1 MKPEYLKYQEPLK
14 RYIVKHLKPASS
26 PLFPNLQK
34 IFHGGLSGHSTGTLL
49 PDGTGPAVAG
59 DPVGSLLSTFLSH
72 RQESFHGC
80 LFRMIDVKHLKASD
94 VYKKAGISRQLFSK
108 IRCNEDYEPEKSTIL
123 ALAVGMKL
131 NINETNKLLACA
143 GLMLSDSSVQDL
155 IVRFFIERGEYDLDI
170 YNSYLDLHGQPLL
183 GSS

>member
-1 MKPEYLKYQEPLK
+1 
-14 RYIVKHLKPASS
+14 
-26 PLFPNLQK
+26 
-34 IFHGGLSGHSTGTLL
+34 
-49 PDGTGPAVAG
+49 
-59 DPVGSLLSTFLSH
+59 
-72 RQESFHGC
+72 
-80 LFRMIDVKHLKASD
+80 MIDAKHLKASE
-94 VYKKAGISRQLFSK
+94 VYNKAGISRQLFSK

>member
-14 RYIVKHLKPASS
+14 RYIAKHLKPASS

-34 IFHGGLSGHSTGTLL
+34 NFHST
-49 PDGTGPAVAG
+49 DPAVAG
-59 DPVGSLLSTFLSH
+59 DPVGSLLSIFLSH
-72 RQESFHGC
+72 RQESFHDC
-80 LFRMIDVKHLKASD
+80 LFRMIDAKHLKASE

-143 GLMLSDSSVQDL
+143 GLMLSDSSIQDL

-170 YNSYLDLHGQPLL
+170 YNSYLDLHNQPLL